1 MSAPERQGIA
11 TRGYAINNNE
21 AKFGPFEFVRRE
33 VGPNDVLL
41 DILYCGICHSDIH
54 QAKNEWADTMPAMY
68 PMVPG
73 HEIVGRVSQIGSE
86 VSKFKEGD
94 LAGIG
99 CFIDSCR
106 ECGPCTHGQ
115 EQFCIKGCA
124 MTYNGTEMDR
134 KTPTYG
140 GYSTNYVIDQKYAL
154 RVEATDN
161 IAGIAPLLCAGI
173 TTYWPLKRWG
183 VGPGKKVAVAGLGGL
198 GHMGVK
204 IAAAMGAD
212 VTVLST
218 SPSKEK
224 DARSLGANNFLNT
237 KDREAVTRATGSF
250 DLLLDTISAN
260 HDYNTYLGLLALN
273 GTMAIVGAPSEPVPV
288 NAFSVIWG
296 NHTLSGSA
304 IGGIEETQEM
314 LDFCA
319 KHGITADVE
328 VITPDRIDEAYD
340 RTLRSDVRYRF
351 VIDMQN
357 A

>member
-11 TRGYAINNNE
+11 TRGYATNNNE
-21 AKFGPFEFVRRE
+21 AKFGPFDFVRRE
-33 VGPNDVLL
+33 VGANDVRL

-73 HEIVGRVSQIGSE
+73 HEIVGRVSRVGSE
-86 VSKFKEGD
+86 VSKFKEGE

-99 CFIDSCR
+99 CFVDSCR
-106 ECGPCTHGQ
+106 QCEPCTHGQ

-134 KTPTYG
+134 TTPTYG
-140 GYSTNYVIDQKYAL
+140 GYSTHYVIDQKYAL
-154 RVEATDN
+154 KVDATDN
-161 IAGIAPLLCAGI
+161 IAGVAPLLCAGI

-183 VGPGKKVAVAGLGGL
+183 AGPGKKVAVAGLGGL

-224 DARSLGANNFLNT
+224 DAHALGANNFLNT
-237 KDREAVTRATGSF
+237 KDTEATAKAAGSF

-260 HDYNTYLGLLALN
+260 HDYNAYLGLLALN
-273 GTMAIVGAPSEPVPV
+273 GTMAIVGAPSEPVPL
-288 NAFSVIWG
+288 NAFSLIWG

-314 LDFCA
+314 LNFCS

-340 RTLRSDVRYRF
+340 RTLKSDVRYRF

-357 A
+357 G